1 MDTLSIM
8 GIYSQNPRMACVAG
22 IKKCSVG
29 FTTWE
34 RRRRK
39 IESYCLSFGG
49 LICGLN
55 QLVFFSISIFRV
67 CNDCQRLLIFLIITL
82 FPALTPPNSCH
93 MEHSSCQ
100 KNSSDDEKVTSVNDK
115 LGNKE
120 NDNWKPTLLLTVTC
134 EYGSLAS
141 PVVVGSKK
149 EKLLRHVAM
158 VAKFLDDN
166 KPKSHLKSIRTISN
180 FTDLIQIHLIWQTLA
195 KFSFGPYLLLSKFR
209 KRKQQF

>member
-1 MDTLSIM
+1 
-8 GIYSQNPRMACVAG
+8 
-22 IKKCSVG
+22 
-29 FTTWE
+29 
-34 RRRRK
+34 
-39 IESYCLSFGG
+39 
-49 LICGLN
+49 
-55 QLVFFSISIFRV
+55 
-67 CNDCQRLLIFLIITL
+67 
-82 FPALTPPNSCH
+82 

-195 KFSFGPYLLLSKFR
+195 KFSLGPYLLLSKFR

>member
-29 FTTWE
+29 FTWE

-39 IESYCLSFGG
+39 IESYCLFFGG

-120 NDNWKPTLLLTVTC
+120 NDNWKPTLLPTVTC
-134 EYGSLAS
+134 EYGCLAS

-158 VAKFLDDN
+158 AAKFLDDN

-195 KFSFGPYLLLSKFR
+195 KFSLGPYLLLSKFR